1 MKTLHL
7 PLLAVSLLAP
17 ALAQRVGAPTDDLT
31 NVGVDELF
39 SVQVTSVG
47 RKAQQL
53 SKSPAAVFVLTAED
67 IRRSGA
73 TSIPEALQWVP
84 GMTVLSLDGRSWVVS
99 IRGSSRLY
107 ADKILVM
114 IDGRSLYTPLFS
126 GVIWDAIDVPM
137 GDIEQIEVVRGPGAV
152 MWGPNAVNGVIN
164 IITKKARQ
172 TKGGQVTAST
182 GNENRGGLESRWGAA
197 PSDKIAYRV
206 WGKLDYRTPA
216 YNSPGL
222 YKFGT
227 YSYLDPSIRNLDTAT
242 GRMGFRVDGQPNE
255 KDQWTIQ
262 GDLYKTDRQ
271 DPLGYPGV
279 LPAVIRMQGHT
290 DYDGGYL
297 QGRWTRTSSSG
308 SESVV
313 QFSYDRNRLDYST
326 VGGDMHNLTAD
337 FQKRTQ
343 TGERNEIY
351 WGAGFQQYWD
361 DSQSYRLLSF
371 NPSAE
376 VIRSGDIVLRD
387 EWQAVP
393 GLLTASAG
401 VRVDY
406 ISFGDIEY
414 QPSLRLLYTPKPN
427 QSAWLAVSR
436 AVRTPNRTDRDVV
449 GDLGT
454 ITVPGVGI
462 PVSVIET
469 GSKSMRSEVARTAE
483 GGYRFQSGQRWS
495 VDASGFFSVY
505 ERLRSVD
512 FAVAP
517 QLVISGS
524 SVYLRLPVHAANS
537 GAGRSY
543 GGEAWG
549 TIQVRRGWRLIPSYS
564 YVKDDR
570 WLPASSPAY
579 YYNWDHTPSDLRH
592 QGTVRSQH
600 DLARNW
606 QLDLMAR
613 ARSRDY
619 TYGLPGVLLIDT
631 RLNWHPVRGTDISFS
646 LQNLTDRHVY
656 ETVAEG
662 VTPAIPIRRTF
673 LVQWRQRF

>member
-1 MKTLHL
+1 MKTLRL

-17 ALAQRVGAPTDDLT
+17 ALAQHVGAPTDDLT
-31 NVGVDELF
+31 KVGVDELF

-182 GNENRGGLESRWGAA
+182 GNENRGGLETRWGAA

-222 YKFGT
+222 YRFGT

-313 QFSYDRNRLDYST
+313 QFSYDRNDIDYPYT
-326 VGGDMHNLTAD
+326 GGKLQNLTFD
-337 FQKRTQ
+337 FQRRIQ

-351 WGAGFQQYWD
+351 WGAGYQQYWD
-361 DSQSYRLLSF
+361 DTYSNRFAGF
-371 NPSAE
+371 NPLAE
-376 VIRSGDIVLRD
+376 VFRSGDVVLRD

-393 GLLTASAG
+393 GRLTASAG
-401 VRVDY
+401 IRIDY
-406 ISFGDIEY
+406 NSYRDIEY
-414 QPSLRLLYTPKPN
+414 QPSIRLLYTPKPN
-427 QSAWLAVSR
+427 QSAWMAVSR
-436 AVRTPNRTDRDVV
+436 AVRTPSRFDRDVHF
-449 GDLGT
+449 DTGT
-454 ITVPGVGI
+454 VVEQGM
-462 PVSVIET
+462 PVELHTT
-469 GSKSMRSEVARTAE
+469 GSTAMRSEVARTAE
-483 GGYRFQSGQRWS
+483 IGYRFQSGQRWS
-495 VDASGFFSVY
+495 VDTSAFFTGY

-512 FAVAP
+512 FAP
-517 QLVISGS
+517 QPELVITDTG
-524 SVYLRLPVHAANS
+524 YFLRLPMHFANS

-543 GGEAWG
+543 GGEAWA
-549 TIQVRRGWRLIPSYS
+549 TVQVRRGWRLIPSYS

-579 YYNWDHTPSDLRH
+579 SYTWDHSPADMRH
-592 QGTVRSQH
+592 QGAVRSQH

-613 ARSRDY
+613 ARSRDNA
-619 TYGLPGVLLIDT
+619 TGLPGVLLIDA
-631 RLNWHPVRGTDISFS
+631 RLNWHPVRGTEISFS
-646 LQNLTDRHVY
+646 LHNLTDRRVF
-656 ETVAEG
+656 ETVSEG

-673 LVQWRQRF
+673 LVQWSQRF

>member
-1 MKTLHL
+1 MRWFLL
-7 PLLAVSLLAP
+7 PLFAVSLPAP
-17 ALAQRVGAPTDDLT
+17 VLAQRVGAPTGDLT
-31 NVGVDELF
+31 NLGVDELF

-53 SKSPAAVFVLTAED
+53 SKAPAAVFVLTAED

-73 TSIPEALQWVP
+73 TSIPEALEWVP
-84 GMTVLSLDGRSWVVS
+84 GVTVLSQDGRTWAVS
-99 IRGSSRLY
+99 IRGSARIY

-164 IITKKARQ
+164 IITKKAQQ

-197 PSDKIAYRV
+197 PNDKIAYRV

-216 YNSPGL
+216 YDSPGL
-222 YKFGT
+222 FHLT
-227 YSYLDPSIRNLDTAT
+227 TLSYLDPDIRNLDTAT

-255 KDQWTIQ
+255 KDQWMIQ
-262 GDLYKTDRQ
+262 GDLFKTDRQ
-271 DPLGYPGV
+271 DAVAFEGV
-279 LPAVIRMQGHT
+279 QPAVDRMQAHS
-290 DYDGGYL
+290 DYNGGYL
-297 QGRWTRTSSSG
+297 QAHWTHTSSSG

-313 QFSYDRNRLDYST
+313 QLSYDRTGIDYST
-326 VGGDMHNLTAD
+326 VGGIMQNLTFD

-361 DSQSYRLLSF
+361 ESDSHRYVSF
-371 NPSAE
+371 NPSGE
-376 VIRSGDIVLRD
+376 TIRSGDIVLRD
-387 EWQAVP
+387 EWQAIP

-406 ISFGDIEY
+406 FSYHDLEY
-414 QPSLRLLYTPKPN
+414 QPSFRLMYTPN
-427 QSAWLAVSR
+427 ASQSAWLAVSR
-436 AVRTPNRTDRDVV
+436 AVRTPNRADRDMVLNS
-449 GDLGT
+449 GA
-454 ITVPGVGI
+454 IMMPGIPI
-462 PVSVIET
+462 PVSATDT

-483 GGYRFQSGQRWS
+483 AGYRLQSGQRWS
-495 VDASGFFSVY
+495 VDASVFYSRY

-512 FAVAP
+512 FAMQP
-517 QLVISGS
+517 ELVFTGSGF
-524 SVYLRLPVHAANS
+524 LLELPMHPANS

-543 GGEAWG
+543 GGEVWA
-549 TIQVRRGWRLIPSYS
+549 TVQVRRGWRLIPSYS

-570 WLPASSPAY
+570 WLPVSTPAY
-579 YYNWDHTPSDLRH
+579 TYSWDHTPSDLRH

-613 ARSRDY
+613 ARSRDH
-619 TYGLPGVLLIDT
+619 TYSLPGVLLVDA
-631 RLNWHPVRGTDISFS
+631 RLNWHPVRATEIGFS
-646 LQNLTDRHVY
+646 VRNLTGRHVF
-656 ETVAEG
+656 ETVPEG
-662 VTPAIPIRRTF
+662 VGPAIPTRRTF
-673 LVQWRQRF
+673 LVGCTQRF